1 MTVMEPGS
9 EILKVDEVGR
19 IRTPPEKREAMLA
32 EYDRSGMTG
41 AQFARFVRGEIF
53 DADVLAAEAAQG
65 SRPGEQ
71 VATPG
76 PDHPRWLEARVEGEV
91 PKSENLVVEM
101 GGGVRMLVGN
111 RTQAALAG
119 EASPGDGIGP
129 GMLSF
134 SGSLR
139 VFVAVEAC
147 DMRKGFEGL
156 SALVGSVL
164 KEEVK
169 SGALFA
175 FSNRR
180 RTRLKILYW
189 DGSGLWVLSKR
200 LEKGTFAWPKPG
212 DGIGGK
218 LPLRAEALSMLMD
231 GIDLRG
237 AKMRPWYERD

>member
-1 MTVMEPGS
+1 
-9 EILKVDEVGR
+9 
-19 IRTPPEKREAMLA
+19 
-32 EYDRSGMTG
+32 
-41 AQFARFVRGEIF
+41 
-53 DADVLAAEAAQG
+53 
-65 SRPGEQ
+65 
-71 VATPG
+71 
-76 PDHPRWLEARVEGEV
+76 
-91 PKSENLVVEM
+91 
-101 GGGVRMLVGN
+101 
-111 RTQAALAG
+111 
-119 EASPGDGIGP
+119 
-129 GMLSF
+129 MLSF

-180 RTRLKILYW
+180 RTRLK
-189 DGSGLWVLSKR
+189 
-200 LEKGTFAWPKPG
+200 GTFAWPKPG
-212 DGIGGK
+212 DGMGGK

-237 AKMRPWYERD
+237 ARMRPWYERD

>member
-1 MTVMEPGS
+1 
-9 EILKVDEVGR
+9 
-19 IRTPPEKREAMLA
+19 
-32 EYDRSGMTG
+32 
-41 AQFARFVRGEIF
+41 
-53 DADVLAAEAAQG
+53 
-65 SRPGEQ
+65 
-71 VATPG
+71 
-76 PDHPRWLEARVEGEV
+76 
-91 PKSENLVVEM
+91 
-101 GGGVRMLVGN
+101 
-111 RTQAALAG
+111 
-119 EASPGDGIGP
+119 
-129 GMLSF
+129 MLSF

-200 LEKGTFAWPKPG
+200 LERGTFAWPKPG

-237 AKMRPWYERD
+237 AKMRPWYERE